1 VAPRVDSKSV
11 ELVYNVAPPL
21 LNLWRGPSS
30 ASTVLMALVGGGKG
44 GRKIQ
49 VVQRMN

>member
-21 LNLWRGPSS
+21 LNLWRG
-30 ASTVLMALVGGGKG
+30 VLMALVGGGKG
-44 GRKIQ
+44 GGKIQ